1 MGGAKGDKKLSA
13 DTIRGLKADSLAEI
27 MSDPGATGR
36 LVGPNGRHDEE
47 LDLQGGSA
55 FHLDSSN
62 LEIALDKRSAGKTTA
77 AGRKTMYDAF
87 HSTDALTKRAG
98 LATKEQGLRAQG
110 NAAEA
115 DKVKAAMDRFDAS
128 QKVVFDKINQDGTLR

>member
-1 MGGAKGDKKLSA
+1 
-13 DTIRGLKADSLAEI
+13 